1 MRKKLFATMMA
12 LVVMMAGCASASTS
26 SVDDT
31 VVVSNFTE
39 TNAITSIENTDVV
52 AETLV
57 GESSSY
63 ISVTSVETTATTTET
78 SVTTVESIVATTVA
92 PIETTIATVGSTV
105 ETSAPETSTT
115 KETTSVVSEEV
126 IENVTTIVTE
136 TLTTISEFVSDV
148 EKPARVVLP
157 VENIQQLPE
166 LPAGCE
172 VTATTIVMN
181 YEGIKVDKMTLM
193 TYLPMMQAPDENGL
207 WESPWNKFV
216 GNPKY
221 NYYGCYSPVIIETV
235 ESCLETNDI
244 KGFEVVDLR
253 DSSMEDL
260 YAQIDEGHPVI
271 VWATMSMVASR
282 NGNSWYLQDGS
293 KYTWRANEHCLVLIG
308 YDTEKNTVILSDP
321 YDKRGTVEYDADL
334 FETRYTEL
342 YKQALVI
349 KRTDK

>member
-12 LVVMMAGCASASTS
+12 LVMMTGCASASTS

-39 TNAITSIENTDVV
+39 TNAITSVENTDVV
-52 AETLV
+52 SETLI

-63 ISVTSVETTATTTET
+63 ISETSVETTATTTET
-78 SVTTVESIVATTVA
+78 SVTTVEPIVATTVA

-105 ETSAPETSTT
+105 ETSAPETSSTESTT
-115 KETTSVVSEEV
+115 TISKDYS
-126 IENVTTIVTE
+126 ENVTTIVTE
-136 TLTTISEFVSDV
+136 ALTTISEFVSDV
-148 EKPARVVLP
+148 EKPTRVVLP

-193 TYLPMMQAPDENGL
+193 TYLPMMQYPDENGL

-216 GNPKY
+216 GNPKLS
-221 NYYGCYSPVIIETV
+221 YYGCYSPVIIETV

-244 KGFEVVDLR
+244 KGYEVVDLR

-260 YAQIDEGHPVI
+260 YAQIDDGHPVI

-308 YDTEKNTVILSDP
+308 YDTENNTVILSDP